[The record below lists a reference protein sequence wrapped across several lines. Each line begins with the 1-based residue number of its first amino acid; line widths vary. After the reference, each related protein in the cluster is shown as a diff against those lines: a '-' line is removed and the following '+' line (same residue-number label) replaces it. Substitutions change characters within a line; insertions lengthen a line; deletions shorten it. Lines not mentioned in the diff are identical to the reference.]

1 MQNPRLASR
10 YAKALIDLAQELNQL
25 EAVNTDM
32 LYLHQVLKSSTDL
45 VNLLKSPIIKA
56 DKKQKILA
64 AVFEGRLS
72 NTTFAFINLLVSK
85 SRESALYEMTA
96 EFTRQYMVLKNIS
109 KVKVTTAVPLDA
121 ATLEAIRQKVASQST
136 QEIVLESAVDPEL
149 IGGFVLETNGQLIDA
164 SVLRDLKDIK
174 QQFSKNIY
182 VSDLR

>member
-64 AVFEGRLS
+64 AVFNGKLS
-72 NTTFAFINLLVSK
+72 NTTSSFITLLVNK
-85 SRESALYEMTA
+85 GREGALYEMTS
-96 EFTRQYMVLKNIS
+96 EFNRQYMVLNNIS
-109 KVKVTTAVPLDA
+109 KVKVTTAAPLDA
-121 ATLEAIRQKVASQST
+121 ASLEAIREKVASQTT
-136 QEIVLESAVDPEL
+136 QKIVLETAVNPDL
-149 IGGFVLETNGQLIDA
+149 IGGFILETNDQLFDA
-164 SVLRDLKDIK
+164 SILRDLKDIK
-174 QQFSKNIY
+174 QQFSKNVY